1 MFTNLV
7 RLFALLYNNS
17 WRELHMSNR
26 IVNLDLVKV
35 LAAIG
40 VVGLHAIGMVNYSI
54 YYFCDFAVPLF
65 MMVNGYLM
73 FSKANI
79 TPAYAFGKILSLLRI
94 VVCWNLLI
102 MLPVMV
108 FRHKFVNPVRLC
120 VNSLLQKGYLWHF
133 WYFGALIII
142 YLALPLIH
150 SLLKNRPLL
159 HLILV
164 AILALF
170 SIAISILSMIRGYSI
185 QKYVPQTLRLW
196 TWLMFFLFGGLCTTS
211 YFDKLCE
218 LPLCV
223 HTMLTVVFAFIN
235 NVAEKK
241 EGLYLLHERIAD
253 LFYDDLTSII
263 WYCLLFTLLLR
274 VPLSARVKKIAT
286 SLEPLTL
293 GVFIIHP
300 ILLAGA
306 SSVYTPS
313 GTLSAVIF
321 FVIITLLSGI
331 ASCIMS
337 RIVII
342 RELIRL

>member
-1 MFTNLV
+1 
-7 RLFALLYNNS
+7 
-17 WRELHMSNR
+17 MSNR
-26 IVNLDLVKV
+26 NVNLDLVKV
-35 LAAIG
+35 LASIG

-73 FSKANI
+73 FNKSGI
-79 TPAYAFGKILSLLRI
+79 TPAYAFTKILSLLKI

-102 MLPVMV
+102 ILPVMV
-108 FRHKFVNPVRLC
+108 LRHKFVNPIRLC
-120 VNSLLQKGYLWHF
+120 VNCLFQKGYLWHF

-150 SLLKNRPLL
+150 HLIKNRPLL

-164 AILALF
+164 VILVLI
-170 SIAISILSMIRGYSI
+170 SVTISIMSMVRGYSI
-185 QKYVPQTLRLW
+185 QKYVPQTLRIW

-211 YFDKLCE
+211 YFDKL
-218 LPLCV
+218 LNIPLWLHSV
-223 HTMLTVVFAFIN
+223 LTAVFAFVN
-235 NVAEKK
+235 NIVEKK
-241 EGLYLLHERIAD
+241 VGLYLIHERIAD
-253 LFYDDLTSII
+253 LFYDDITSII

-274 VPLSARVKKIAT
+274 VPLSALVKKAAT
-286 SLEPLTL
+286 RIEPLTL
-293 GVFIIHP
+293 GIFIIHP

-321 FVIITLLSGI
+321 FVLITLLSGI
-331 ASCIMS
+331 VSFIM
-337 RIVII
+337 RKVVII

>member
-1 MFTNLV
+1 
-7 RLFALLYNNS
+7 
-17 WRELHMSNR
+17 MSNR
-26 IVNLDLVKV
+26 NVNLDLVKV
-35 LAAIG
+35 LASIG

-73 FSKANI
+73 FNKSGI
-79 TPAYAFGKILSLLRI
+79 TPAYAFTKILSLLKI

-102 MLPVMV
+102 ILPVMV
-108 FRHKFVNPVRLC
+108 LRHKFVNPIRLC
-120 VNSLLQKGYLWHF
+120 VNCLFQKGYLWHF

-150 SLLKNRPLL
+150 HLIKNRPLL

-164 AILALF
+164 VILVLI
-170 SIAISILSMIRGYSI
+170 SVTISIMSMVRGYSI
-185 QKYVPQTLRLW
+185 QKYVPQTLRIW

-211 YFDKLCE
+211 YFDKL
-218 LPLCV
+218 LNIPLWLHSV
-223 HTMLTVVFAFIN
+223 LTAVFAFVN
-235 NVAEKK
+235 NIVEKK
-241 EGLYLLHERIAD
+241 VGLYLIHERIAD
-253 LFYDDLTSII
+253 LFYDDITSII

-274 VPLSARVKKIAT
+274 VPLSALVKKAAT
-286 SLEPLTL
+286 RIEPLTL
-293 GVFIIHP
+293 GIFIIHP

-321 FVIITLLSGI
+321 FVLITLLSGI
-331 ASCIMS
+331 VSFIL
-337 RIVII
+337 RKVVII

>member
-1 MFTNLV
+1 
-7 RLFALLYNNS
+7 
-17 WRELHMSNR
+17 MSNR
-26 IVNLDLVKV
+26 NVNLDLVKV
-35 LAAIG
+35 LASIG

-73 FSKANI
+73 FNKSGI
-79 TPAYAFGKILSLLRI
+79 TPAYAFTKILSLLKI

-102 MLPVMV
+102 ILPVMV
-108 FRHKFVNPVRLC
+108 LRHKFVNPIRLC
-120 VNSLLQKGYLWHF
+120 VNCLFQKGYLWHF

-150 SLLKNRPLL
+150 HLIKNRPLL

-164 AILALF
+164 VILVLI
-170 SIAISILSMIRGYSI
+170 SVTISIMSMVRGYSI
-185 QKYVPQTLRLW
+185 QKYVPQTLRIW

-211 YFDKLCE
+211 YFDKL
-218 LPLCV
+218 LNIPLWLHSV
-223 HTMLTVVFAFIN
+223 LTAVFAFVN
-235 NVAEKK
+235 NIVEKK
-241 EGLYLLHERIAD
+241 VGLYLIHERIAD
-253 LFYDDLTSII
+253 LFYDDITSII

-274 VPLSARVKKIAT
+274 VPLSALVKKAAT
-286 SLEPLTL
+286 RIEPLTL
-293 GVFIIHP
+293 GIFIIHP

-313 GTLSAVIF
+313 GTLTAVIF
-321 FVIITLLSGI
+321 FVLITLLSGI
-331 ASCIMS
+331 VSFIM
-337 RIVII
+337 RRVVII

>member
-1 MFTNLV
+1 
-7 RLFALLYNNS
+7 
-17 WRELHMSNR
+17 MSNR
-26 IVNLDLVKV
+26 NVNLDLVKV
-35 LAAIG
+35 LASIG

-73 FSKANI
+73 FNKSGI
-79 TPAYAFGKILSLLRI
+79 TPAYAFTKILSLLKI

-102 MLPVMV
+102 ILPVMV
-108 FRHKFVNPVRLC
+108 LRHKFVNPIRLC
-120 VNSLLQKGYLWHF
+120 VNCLFQKGYLWHF

-150 SLLKNRPLL
+150 HLIKNRPLL

-164 AILALF
+164 VILVLI
-170 SIAISILSMIRGYSI
+170 SVTISIMSMVRGYSI
-185 QKYVPQTLRLW
+185 QKYVPQTLRIW

-211 YFDKLCE
+211 YFDKL
-218 LPLCV
+218 LNIPLWLHSV
-223 HTMLTVVFAFIN
+223 LTAVFAFVN
-235 NVAEKK
+235 NIVEKK
-241 EGLYLLHERIAD
+241 VGLYLIHERIAD
-253 LFYDDLTSII
+253 LFYDDITSII

-274 VPLSARVKKIAT
+274 VPLSALVKKAAT
-286 SLEPLTL
+286 RIEPLTL
-293 GVFIIHP
+293 GIFIIHP

-331 ASCIMS
+331 VSFIM
-337 RIVII
+337 RKVVII

>member
-1 MFTNLV
+1 
-7 RLFALLYNNS
+7 
-17 WRELHMSNR
+17 MSNR
-26 IVNLDLVKV
+26 NVNLDLVKV
-35 LAAIG
+35 LASIG

-73 FSKANI
+73 FNKSGI
-79 TPAYAFGKILSLLRI
+79 TPAYAFTKILSLLKI

-102 MLPVMV
+102 ILPVMV
-108 FRHKFVNPVRLC
+108 LRHKFVNPIKLC
-120 VNSLLQKGYLWHF
+120 VNCLFQKGYLWHF

-150 SLLKNRPLL
+150 HLIKNRPIL

-164 AILALF
+164 VILVLI
-170 SIAISILSMIRGYSI
+170 SVTISIMSMVRGYSI
-185 QKYVPQTLRLW
+185 QKYVPQTLRIW

-211 YFDKLCE
+211 YFDKL
-218 LPLCV
+218 LNIPLWLHSV
-223 HTMLTVVFAFIN
+223 LTAVFAFVN
-235 NVAEKK
+235 NIVEKK
-241 EGLYLLHERIAD
+241 VGLYLIHERIAD
-253 LFYDDLTSII
+253 LFYDDITSII

-274 VPLSARVKKIAT
+274 VPLSALVKKAAT
-286 SLEPLTL
+286 RIEPLTL
-293 GVFIIHP
+293 GIFIIHP

-321 FVIITLLSGI
+321 FVLITLLSGI
-331 ASCIMS
+331 VSFIM
-337 RIVII
+337 RRVVII

>member
-1 MFTNLV
+1 
-7 RLFALLYNNS
+7 
-17 WRELHMSNR
+17 MSNR
-26 IVNLDLVKV
+26 NVNLDLVKV
-35 LAAIG
+35 LASIG

-73 FSKANI
+73 FNKSGI
-79 TPAYAFGKILSLLRI
+79 TPAYAFTKILSLLKI

-102 MLPVMV
+102 ILPVMV
-108 FRHKFVNPVRLC
+108 LRHKFVNPIRLC
-120 VNSLLQKGYLWHF
+120 VNCLFQKGYLWHF

-150 SLLKNRPLL
+150 HLIKNRPLL

-164 AILALF
+164 VIIVLI
-170 SIAISILSMIRGYSI
+170 SVTISIMSMVRGYSI
-185 QKYVPQTLRLW
+185 QNYVPQTLRLW

-211 YFDKLCE
+211 YFDKL
-218 LPLCV
+218 LNIPLWLHSV
-223 HTMLTVVFAFIN
+223 LTAVFAFVN
-235 NVAEKK
+235 NIVEKK
-241 EGLYLLHERIAD
+241 VGLYLIHERIAD
-253 LFYDDLTSII
+253 LFYDDITSII

-274 VPLSARVKKIAT
+274 VPLSALVKKAAT
-286 SLEPLTL
+286 RIEPLTL
-293 GVFIIHP
+293 GIFIIHP

-321 FVIITLLSGI
+321 FVLITLLSGI
-331 ASCIMS
+331 VSFIM
-337 RIVII
+337 RRVVII

>member
-1 MFTNLV
+1 
-7 RLFALLYNNS
+7 
-17 WRELHMSNR
+17 MSNR
-26 IVNLDLVKV
+26 NVNLDLVKV
-35 LAAIG
+35 LASIG

-73 FSKANI
+73 FNKSGI
-79 TPAYAFGKILSLLRI
+79 TPAYAFTKILSLLKI

-102 MLPVMV
+102 ILPVMV
-108 FRHKFVNPVRLC
+108 LRHKFVNPIRLC
-120 VNSLLQKGYLWHF
+120 VNCLFQKGYLWHF

-150 SLLKNRPLL
+150 HLIKNRPIL

-164 AILALF
+164 VILVLI
-170 SIAISILSMIRGYSI
+170 SVTISIMSMVRGYSI
-185 QKYVPQTLRLW
+185 QKYVPQTLRIW

-211 YFDKLCE
+211 YFDKL
-218 LPLCV
+218 LNIPLWLHSV
-223 HTMLTVVFAFIN
+223 LTAVFAFVN
-235 NVAEKK
+235 NIVEKK
-241 EGLYLLHERIAD
+241 VGLYLIHERIAD
-253 LFYDDLTSII
+253 LFYDDITSII

-274 VPLSARVKKIAT
+274 VPLSALVKKAAT
-286 SLEPLTL
+286 RIEPLTL
-293 GVFIIHP
+293 GIFIIHP

-321 FVIITLLSGI
+321 FVLITLLSGI
-331 ASCIMS
+331 VSFIM
-337 RIVII
+337 RRVVII
-342 RELIRL
+342 RDNGAYRARTCDPLLVRQMLSQLS

>member
-1 MFTNLV
+1 
-7 RLFALLYNNS
+7 
-17 WRELHMSNR
+17 MSNR
-26 IVNLDLVKV
+26 NVNLDLVKV
-35 LAAIG
+35 LASIG

-73 FSKANI
+73 FNKSDI
-79 TPAYAFGKILSLLRI
+79 TPAYAFTKILSLLKI

-102 MLPVMV
+102 ILQVMV
-108 FRHKFVNPVRLC
+108 LRHKFVNPIRLC
-120 VNSLLQKGYLWHF
+120 VNCLFQKGYLWHF

-150 SLLKNRPLL
+150 HLIKNRPLL

-164 AILALF
+164 VILVLI
-170 SIAISILSMIRGYSI
+170 SVTISIMSMVRGYSI
-185 QKYVPQTLRLW
+185 QKYVPQTLRIW

-211 YFDKLCE
+211 YFDKL
-218 LPLCV
+218 LNIPLWLHSV
-223 HTMLTVVFAFIN
+223 LTAVFAFVN
-235 NVAEKK
+235 NIVEKK
-241 EGLYLLHERIAD
+241 VGLYLIHERIAD
-253 LFYDDLTSII
+253 LFYDDITSII

-274 VPLSARVKKIAT
+274 VPLSALVKKAAT
-286 SLEPLTL
+286 RIEPLTL
-293 GVFIIHP
+293 GIFIIHP

-321 FVIITLLSGI
+321 FVLITLLSGI
-331 ASCIMS
+331 VSFIM
-337 RIVII
+337 RRVVII

>member
-1 MFTNLV
+1 
-7 RLFALLYNNS
+7 
-17 WRELHMSNR
+17 MSNR
-26 IVNLDLVKV
+26 NVNLDLVKV
-35 LAAIG
+35 LASIG

-73 FSKANI
+73 FNKSDI
-79 TPAYAFGKILSLLRI
+79 TPAYAFTKILSLLKI

-102 MLPVMV
+102 ILPVMV
-108 FRHKFVNPVRLC
+108 LRHKFVNPIRLC
-120 VNSLLQKGYLWHF
+120 VNCLFQKGYLWHF

-150 SLLKNRPLL
+150 HLIKNRPLL

-164 AILALF
+164 VILVLI
-170 SIAISILSMIRGYSI
+170 SVTISIMSMVRGYSI
-185 QKYVPQTLRLW
+185 QKYVPQTLRIW

-211 YFDKLCE
+211 YFDKL
-218 LPLCV
+218 LNIPLWLHSV
-223 HTMLTVVFAFIN
+223 LTAVFAFVN
-235 NVAEKK
+235 NIVEKK
-241 EGLYLLHERIAD
+241 VGLYLIHERIAD
-253 LFYDDLTSII
+253 LFYDDITSII

-274 VPLSARVKKIAT
+274 VPLSALVKKAAT
-286 SLEPLTL
+286 RIEPLTF
-293 GVFIIHP
+293 GIFIIHP

-321 FVIITLLSGI
+321 FVLITLLSGI
-331 ASCIMS
+331 VSFIM
-337 RIVII
+337 RRVVII

>member
-1 MFTNLV
+1 
-7 RLFALLYNNS
+7 
-17 WRELHMSNR
+17 MSNR
-26 IVNLDLVKV
+26 NVNLDLVKV
-35 LAAIG
+35 LASIG
-40 VVGLHAIGMVNYSI
+40 VVGLHAIGMVNYSV

-73 FSKANI
+73 FNKSGI
-79 TPAYAFGKILSLLRI
+79 TPAYAFTKILSLLKI

-102 MLPVMV
+102 ILPVMV
-108 FRHKFVNPVRLC
+108 LRHKFVNPIRLC
-120 VNSLLQKGYLWHF
+120 VNCLFQKGYLWHF

-150 SLLKNRPLL
+150 HLIKNRPLL

-164 AILALF
+164 VILVLI
-170 SIAISILSMIRGYSI
+170 SVTISIMSMVRGYSI
-185 QKYVPQTLRLW
+185 QKYVPQTLRIW

-211 YFDKLCE
+211 YFDKL
-218 LPLCV
+218 LNIPLWLHSV
-223 HTMLTVVFAFIN
+223 LTAVFAFVN
-235 NVAEKK
+235 NIVEKK
-241 EGLYLLHERIAD
+241 VGLYLIHERIAD
-253 LFYDDLTSII
+253 LFYDDITSII

-274 VPLSARVKKIAT
+274 VPLSALVKKAAT
-286 SLEPLTL
+286 RIEPLTL
-293 GVFIIHP
+293 GIFIIHP

-321 FVIITLLSGI
+321 FVLITLLSGI
-331 ASCIMS
+331 VSFIM
-337 RIVII
+337 RRVVII

>member
-1 MFTNLV
+1 
-7 RLFALLYNNS
+7 
-17 WRELHMSNR
+17 MSNR
-26 IVNLDLVKV
+26 NVNLDLVKV
-35 LAAIG
+35 LASIG

-73 FSKANI
+73 FNKSGI
-79 TPAYAFGKILSLLRI
+79 TPAYAFTKILSLLKI

-102 MLPVMV
+102 ILPVMV
-108 FRHKFVNPVRLC
+108 LRHKFVNPIKLC
-120 VNSLLQKGYLWHF
+120 VNCLFQKGYLWHF

-150 SLLKNRPLL
+150 HLIKNRPLL

-164 AILALF
+164 VILVLI
-170 SIAISILSMIRGYSI
+170 SVTISIMSMVRGYSI
-185 QKYVPQTLRLW
+185 QKYVPQTLRIW

-211 YFDKLCE
+211 YFDKL
-218 LPLCV
+218 LNIPLWLHSV
-223 HTMLTVVFAFIN
+223 LTAVFAFVN
-235 NVAEKK
+235 NIVEKK
-241 EGLYLLHERIAD
+241 VGLYLIHERIAD
-253 LFYDDLTSII
+253 LFYDDITSII

-274 VPLSARVKKIAT
+274 VPLSALVKKAAT
-286 SLEPLTL
+286 RIEPLTL
-293 GVFIIHP
+293 GIFIIHP

-321 FVIITLLSGI
+321 FVLITLLSGI
-331 ASCIMS
+331 VSFIM
-337 RIVII
+337 RRVVII

>member
-1 MFTNLV
+1 
-7 RLFALLYNNS
+7 
-17 WRELHMSNR
+17 MSNR
-26 IVNLDLVKV
+26 NVNLDLVKV
-35 LAAIG
+35 LASIG

-54 YYFCDFAVPLF
+54 YYFCAFAVPLF

-73 FSKANI
+73 FNKSGI
-79 TPAYAFGKILSLLRI
+79 TPAYAFTKILSLLKI

-102 MLPVMV
+102 ILPVMV
-108 FRHKFVNPVRLC
+108 LRHKFVNPIRLC
-120 VNSLLQKGYLWHF
+120 VNCLFQKGYLWHF

-150 SLLKNRPLL
+150 HLIKNRPLL

-164 AILALF
+164 VILVL
-170 SIAISILSMIRGYSI
+170 ISVTINIMSMVRGYSI
-185 QKYVPQTLRLW
+185 QKYVPQTLRIW

-211 YFDKLCE
+211 YFDKL
-218 LPLCV
+218 LNIPLWLHSV
-223 HTMLTVVFAFIN
+223 LTAVFAFVN
-235 NVAEKK
+235 NIVEKK
-241 EGLYLLHERIAD
+241 VGLYLIHERIAD
-253 LFYDDLTSII
+253 LFYDDITSII

-274 VPLSARVKKIAT
+274 VPLSALVKKAAT
-286 SLEPLTL
+286 RIEPLTL
-293 GVFIIHP
+293 GIFIIHP

-321 FVIITLLSGI
+321 FVLITLLSGI
-331 ASCIMS
+331 VSFIM
-337 RIVII
+337 RRVVII

>member
-1 MFTNLV
+1 
-7 RLFALLYNNS
+7 
-17 WRELHMSNR
+17 MSNR
-26 IVNLDLVKV
+26 NVNLDLVKV
-35 LAAIG
+35 LASIA

-73 FSKANI
+73 FNKSGI
-79 TPAYAFGKILSLLRI
+79 TPAYAFTKILSLLKI

-102 MLPVMV
+102 ILPVMV
-108 FRHKFVNPVRLC
+108 LRHKFVNPIRLC
-120 VNSLLQKGYLWHF
+120 VNCLFQKGYLWHF

-150 SLLKNRPLL
+150 HLIKNRPLL

-164 AILALF
+164 VILVLI
-170 SIAISILSMIRGYSI
+170 SVTISIMSMVRGYSI
-185 QKYVPQTLRLW
+185 QKYVPQTLRIW

-211 YFDKLCE
+211 YFDKL
-218 LPLCV
+218 LNIPLWLHSV
-223 HTMLTVVFAFIN
+223 LTAVFAFVN
-235 NVAEKK
+235 NIVEKK
-241 EGLYLLHERIAD
+241 VGLYLIHERIAD
-253 LFYDDLTSII
+253 LFYDDITSII

-274 VPLSARVKKIAT
+274 VPLSALVKKAAT
-286 SLEPLTL
+286 RIEPLTL
-293 GVFIIHP
+293 GIFIIHP

-321 FVIITLLSGI
+321 FVLITLLSGI
-331 ASCIMS
+331 VSFIM
-337 RIVII
+337 RRVVII

>member
-1 MFTNLV
+1 
-7 RLFALLYNNS
+7 
-17 WRELHMSNR
+17 MSNR
-26 IVNLDLVKV
+26 NVNLDLVKV
-35 LAAIG
+35 LASIG

-73 FSKANI
+73 FNKSGI
-79 TPAYAFGKILSLLRI
+79 TPAYAFTKILSLLKI

-102 MLPVMV
+102 ILPVMV
-108 FRHKFVNPVRLC
+108 LRHKFVNPIRLC
-120 VNSLLQKGYLWHF
+120 VNCLFQKGYLWHF

-150 SLLKNRPLL
+150 HLIKNRPIL

-164 AILALF
+164 VILVLI
-170 SIAISILSMIRGYSI
+170 SVTISIMSMVRGYSI
-185 QKYVPQTLRLW
+185 QKYVPQTLRIW

-211 YFDKLCE
+211 YFDKL
-218 LPLCV
+218 LNIPLWLHSV
-223 HTMLTVVFAFIN
+223 LTAVFAFVN
-235 NVAEKK
+235 NIVEKK
-241 EGLYLLHERIAD
+241 VGLYLIHERIAD
-253 LFYDDLTSII
+253 LFYDDITSII

-274 VPLSARVKKIAT
+274 VPLSALVKKAAT
-286 SLEPLTL
+286 RIEPLTL
-293 GVFIIHP
+293 GIFIIHP

-321 FVIITLLSGI
+321 FVLITLLSGI
-331 ASCIMS
+331 VSFIM
-337 RIVII
+337 RRVVII

>member
-1 MFTNLV
+1 
-7 RLFALLYNNS
+7 
-17 WRELHMSNR
+17 MSNR
-26 IVNLDLVKV
+26 NVNLDLVKV
-35 LAAIG
+35 LASIG

-73 FSKANI
+73 FNKSGI
-79 TPAYAFGKILSLLRI
+79 TPAYAFTKILSLLKI

-102 MLPVMV
+102 ILPVMV
-108 FRHKFVNPVRLC
+108 LRHKFVNPIRLC
-120 VNSLLQKGYLWHF
+120 VNCLFQKGYLWHF

-150 SLLKNRPLL
+150 HLLKNRPLL

-164 AILALF
+164 AILVIV
-170 SIAISILSMIRGYSI
+170 SVTISIMSMIRGYSI
-185 QKYVPQTLRLW
+185 QKYVPQTLRIW

-211 YFDKLCE
+211 YFDKL
-218 LPLCV
+218 LIIPLWLHSV
-223 HTMLTVVFAFIN
+223 LTAVFAFVN
-235 NVAEKK
+235 NIVEKK
-241 EGLYLLHERIAD
+241 IGLYLIHERIAD
-253 LFYDDLTSII
+253 LFYDDITSII

-274 VPLSARVKKIAT
+274 VSLSALVKRAAT
-286 SLEPLTL
+286 RIEPLTL
-293 GVFIIHP
+293 GIFIIHP

-331 ASCIMS
+331 ASCIMR

-342 RELIRL
+342 RELISL

>member
-1 MFTNLV
+1 
-7 RLFALLYNNS
+7 
-17 WRELHMSNR
+17 MSNR
-26 IVNLDLVKV
+26 NVNLDLVKV
-35 LAAIG
+35 LASIG

-73 FSKANI
+73 FNKSDI
-79 TPAYAFGKILSLLRI
+79 TPAYAFTKILSLLKI

-102 MLPVMV
+102 ILPVMV
-108 FRHKFVNPVRLC
+108 LRHKFVNPIRLC
-120 VNSLLQKGYLWHF
+120 VNCLFQKGYLWHF

-150 SLLKNRPLL
+150 HLIKNRPLL

-164 AILALF
+164 VILVLI
-170 SIAISILSMIRGYSI
+170 SVTISIMSMVRGYSI
-185 QKYVPQTLRLW
+185 QKYVPQTLRIW

-211 YFDKLCE
+211 YFDKL
-218 LPLCV
+218 LNIPLWLHSV
-223 HTMLTVVFAFIN
+223 LTAVFAFVN
-235 NVAEKK
+235 NIVEKK
-241 EGLYLLHERIAD
+241 VGLYLIHERIAD
-253 LFYDDLTSII
+253 LFYDDITSII

-274 VPLSARVKKIAT
+274 VPLSALVKKAAT
-286 SLEPLTL
+286 RIEPLTL
-293 GVFIIHP
+293 GIFIIHP

-321 FVIITLLSGI
+321 FVLITLLSGI
-331 ASCIMS
+331 VSFIM
-337 RIVII
+337 RRVVII

>member
-1 MFTNLV
+1 MLV
-7 RLFALLYNNS
+7 RLCALLCNGS
-17 WRELHMSNR
+17 WGDLHMSNR
-26 IVNLDLVKV
+26 NVNLDLVKV
-35 LAAIG
+35 LASIG

-73 FSKANI
+73 FNKSGI
-79 TPAYAFGKILSLLRI
+79 TPAYAFTKILSLLKI

-102 MLPVMV
+102 ILPVMV
-108 FRHKFVNPVRLC
+108 LRHKFVNPIRLC
-120 VNSLLQKGYLWHF
+120 VNCLFQKGYLWHF

-150 SLLKNRPLL
+150 HLIKNRPLL

-164 AILALF
+164 VILVLI
-170 SIAISILSMIRGYSI
+170 SVTISIMSMVRGYSI
-185 QKYVPQTLRLW
+185 QKYVPQTLRIW

-211 YFDKLCE
+211 YFDKL
-218 LPLCV
+218 LNIPLWLHSV
-223 HTMLTVVFAFIN
+223 LTAVFAFVN
-235 NVAEKK
+235 NIVEKK
-241 EGLYLLHERIAD
+241 VGLYLIHERIAD
-253 LFYDDLTSII
+253 LFYDDITSII

-274 VPLSARVKKIAT
+274 VPLSALVKKAAT
-286 SLEPLTL
+286 RIEPLTL
-293 GVFIIHP
+293 GIFIIHP

-321 FVIITLLSGI
+321 FVLITLLSGI
-331 ASCIMS
+331 VSFIM
-337 RIVII
+337 RRVVII

>member
-1 MFTNLV
+1 
-7 RLFALLYNNS
+7 
-17 WRELHMSNR
+17 MSNR
-26 IVNLDLVKV
+26 NVNLDLVKV
-35 LAAIG
+35 LASIG

-73 FSKANI
+73 FNKSGI
-79 TPAYAFGKILSLLRI
+79 TPAYAFTKILSLLKI

-102 MLPVMV
+102 ILPVMV
-108 FRHKFVNPVRLC
+108 LRHKFVNPIRLC
-120 VNSLLQKGYLWHF
+120 VNCLFQKGYLWHF

-150 SLLKNRPLL
+150 HLIKNRPLL

-164 AILALF
+164 VILVL
-170 SIAISILSMIRGYSI
+170 ISVTINIMSMVRGYSI
-185 QKYVPQTLRLW
+185 QKYVPQTLRIW

-211 YFDKLCE
+211 YFDKL
-218 LPLCV
+218 LNIPLWLHSV
-223 HTMLTVVFAFIN
+223 LTAVFAFVN
-235 NVAEKK
+235 NIVEKK
-241 EGLYLLHERIAD
+241 VGLYLIHERIAD
-253 LFYDDLTSII
+253 LFYDDITSII

-274 VPLSARVKKIAT
+274 VPLSALVKKAAT
-286 SLEPLTL
+286 RIEPLTL
-293 GVFIIHP
+293 GIFIIHP

-321 FVIITLLSGI
+321 FVLITLLSGI
-331 ASCIMS
+331 VSFIM
-337 RIVII
+337 RRVVII

>member
-1 MFTNLV
+1 
-7 RLFALLYNNS
+7 
-17 WRELHMSNR
+17 MSNR
-26 IVNLDLVKV
+26 NVNLDLVKV
-35 LAAIG
+35 LASIG

-73 FSKANI
+73 FNKSGI
-79 TPAYAFGKILSLLRI
+79 TPAYAFTKILSLLKI

-102 MLPVMV
+102 ILPVMV
-108 FRHKFVNPVRLC
+108 LRHKFVNPIRLC
-120 VNSLLQKGYLWHF
+120 VNCLFQKGYLWHF

-150 SLLKNRPLL
+150 HLIKNRPLL

-164 AILALF
+164 VILVLI
-170 SIAISILSMIRGYSI
+170 SVTISIMSMLRGYSI
-185 QKYVPQTLRLW
+185 QKYVPQTLRIW

-211 YFDKLCE
+211 YFDKL
-218 LPLCV
+218 LNIPLWLHSV
-223 HTMLTVVFAFIN
+223 LTAVFAFVN
-235 NVAEKK
+235 NIVEKK
-241 EGLYLLHERIAD
+241 VGLYLIHERIAD
-253 LFYDDLTSII
+253 LFYDDITSII

-274 VPLSARVKKIAT
+274 VPLSALVKKAAT
-286 SLEPLTL
+286 RIEPLTL
-293 GVFIIHP
+293 GIFIIHP

-321 FVIITLLSGI
+321 FVLITLLSGI
-331 ASCIMS
+331 VSFIM
-337 RIVII
+337 RKVVII

>member
-1 MFTNLV
+1 
-7 RLFALLYNNS
+7 
-17 WRELHMSNR
+17 MSNR
-26 IVNLDLVKV
+26 NVNLDLVKV
-35 LAAIG
+35 LASIG

-73 FSKANI
+73 FNKSGI
-79 TPAYAFGKILSLLRI
+79 TPAYAFTKILSLLKI

-102 MLPVMV
+102 ILPVMV
-108 FRHKFVNPVRLC
+108 LRHKFVNPIRLC
-120 VNSLLQKGYLWHF
+120 VNCLFQKGYLWHF
-133 WYFGALIII
+133 WYFGAQIII

-150 SLLKNRPLL
+150 HLIKNRPIL

-164 AILALF
+164 VILVLI
-170 SIAISILSMIRGYSI
+170 SVTISIMSMVRGYSI
-185 QKYVPQTLRLW
+185 QKYVPQTLRIW

-211 YFDKLCE
+211 YFDKL
-218 LPLCV
+218 LNIPLWLHSV
-223 HTMLTVVFAFIN
+223 LTAVFAFVN
-235 NVAEKK
+235 NIVEKK
-241 EGLYLLHERIAD
+241 VGLYLIHERIAD
-253 LFYDDLTSII
+253 LFYDDITSII

-274 VPLSARVKKIAT
+274 VPLSALVKKAAT
-286 SLEPLTL
+286 RIEPLTL
-293 GVFIIHP
+293 GIFIIHP

-321 FVIITLLSGI
+321 FVLITLLSGI
-331 ASCIMS
+331 VSFIM
-337 RIVII
+337 RRVVII

>member
-1 MFTNLV
+1 
-7 RLFALLYNNS
+7 
-17 WRELHMSNR
+17 MSNR
-26 IVNLDLVKV
+26 NVNLDLVKV
-35 LAAIG
+35 LASIG

-73 FSKANI
+73 FNKSGI
-79 TPAYAFGKILSLLRI
+79 TPAYAFTKILSLLKI

-102 MLPVMV
+102 ILPVMV
-108 FRHKFVNPVRLC
+108 LRHKFVNPIRLC
-120 VNSLLQKGYLWHF
+120 VNCLFQKGYLWHF

-150 SLLKNRPLL
+150 HLIKNRPLL

-164 AILALF
+164 VILVL
-170 SIAISILSMIRGYSI
+170 ISVTIRIMSMVRGYSI
-185 QKYVPQTLRLW
+185 QKYVPQTLRIW

-211 YFDKLCE
+211 YFDKL
-218 LPLCV
+218 LNIPLWLHSV
-223 HTMLTVVFAFIN
+223 LTAVFAFVN
-235 NVAEKK
+235 NIVEKK
-241 EGLYLLHERIAD
+241 VGLYLIHERIAD
-253 LFYDDLTSII
+253 LFYDDITSII

-274 VPLSARVKKIAT
+274 VPLSALVKKAAT
-286 SLEPLTL
+286 RIEPLTL
-293 GVFIIHP
+293 GIFIIHP

-321 FVIITLLSGI
+321 FVLITLLSGI
-331 ASCIMS
+331 VSFIM
-337 RIVII
+337 RRVVII

>member
-1 MFTNLV
+1 
-7 RLFALLYNNS
+7 
-17 WRELHMSNR
+17 MSNR
-26 IVNLDLVKV
+26 NVNLDLVKV
-35 LAAIG
+35 LASIG

-73 FSKANI
+73 FNKSGI
-79 TPAYAFGKILSLLRI
+79 TPAYAFTKILSLLKI

-102 MLPVMV
+102 ILPVMV
-108 FRHKFVNPVRLC
+108 LRHKFVNPIRLC
-120 VNSLLQKGYLWHF
+120 VNCLFQKGYLWHF

-150 SLLKNRPLL
+150 HLIKNRPLL

-164 AILALF
+164 VILVLI
-170 SIAISILSMIRGYSI
+170 SVTISIMSMVRGYSI
-185 QKYVPQTLRLW
+185 QKYVPQTLRIW

-211 YFDKLCE
+211 YFDKL
-218 LPLCV
+218 LNIPLWLHSV
-223 HTMLTVVFAFIN
+223 LTAVFAFVN
-235 NVAEKK
+235 NIVEKK
-241 EGLYLLHERIAD
+241 VGLYLIHERIAD
-253 LFYDDLTSII
+253 LFYDDITSII

-274 VPLSARVKKIAT
+274 VPLSALVKKAAT
-286 SLEPLTL
+286 RIEPLTL
-293 GVFIIHP
+293 GIFIIHP
-300 ILLAGA
+300 ILLTGA

-321 FVIITLLSGI
+321 FVLITLLSGI
-331 ASCIMS
+331 VSFIM
-337 RIVII
+337 RRVVII

>member
-1 MFTNLV
+1 
-7 RLFALLYNNS
+7 
-17 WRELHMSNR
+17 MSNR
-26 IVNLDLVKV
+26 NVNLDLVKV
-35 LAAIG
+35 LASIA

-54 YYFCDFAVPLF
+54 YYFCAFAVPLF

-73 FSKANI
+73 FNKSGI
-79 TPAYAFGKILSLLRI
+79 TPAYAFTKILSLLKI

-102 MLPVMV
+102 ILPVMV
-108 FRHKFVNPVRLC
+108 LRHKFVNPIRLC
-120 VNSLLQKGYLWHF
+120 VNCLFQKGYLWHF

-150 SLLKNRPLL
+150 HLIKNRPLL

-164 AILALF
+164 VILVL
-170 SIAISILSMIRGYSI
+170 ISVTINIMSMVRGYSI
-185 QKYVPQTLRLW
+185 QKYVPQTLRIW

-211 YFDKLCE
+211 YFDKL
-218 LPLCV
+218 LNIPLWLHSV
-223 HTMLTVVFAFIN
+223 LTAVFAFVN
-235 NVAEKK
+235 NIVEKK
-241 EGLYLLHERIAD
+241 VGLYLIHERIAD
-253 LFYDDLTSII
+253 LFYDDITSII

-274 VPLSARVKKIAT
+274 VPLSALVKKAAT
-286 SLEPLTL
+286 RIEPLTL
-293 GVFIIHP
+293 GIFIIHP

-321 FVIITLLSGI
+321 FVLITLLSGI
-331 ASCIMS
+331 VSFIM
-337 RIVII
+337 RRVVII

>member
-1 MFTNLV
+1 
-7 RLFALLYNNS
+7 
-17 WRELHMSNR
+17 MSNR
-26 IVNLDLVKV
+26 NVNLDLVKV
-35 LAAIG
+35 LASIG

-73 FSKANI
+73 FNKSGI
-79 TPAYAFGKILSLLRI
+79 TPAYAFTKILSLLKI

-102 MLPVMV
+102 ILPVMV
-108 FRHKFVNPVRLC
+108 LRHKFVNPIRLC
-120 VNSLLQKGYLWHF
+120 VNCLFQKGYLWHF

-150 SLLKNRPLL
+150 HLIKNRPLL

-164 AILALF
+164 VILVLI
-170 SIAISILSMIRGYSI
+170 SVTISIMSMVRGYSI
-185 QKYVPQTLRLW
+185 QKYVPQTLRIW

-211 YFDKLCE
+211 YFDKL
-218 LPLCV
+218 LNIPLWLHSV
-223 HTMLTVVFAFIN
+223 LTAVFAFVN
-235 NVAEKK
+235 NIVEKK
-241 EGLYLLHERIAD
+241 VGLYLIHERIAD
-253 LFYDDLTSII
+253 LFYDDITSII

-274 VPLSARVKKIAT
+274 VPLSALVKKAAT
-286 SLEPLTL
+286 RIEPLTL
-293 GVFIIHP
+293 GIFIIHP

-321 FVIITLLSGI
+321 FVLITLLSGI
-331 ASCIMS
+331 VSFIM
-337 RIVII
+337 RRVVLI
-342 RELIRL
+342 RELVRL

>member
-1 MFTNLV
+1 
-7 RLFALLYNNS
+7 
-17 WRELHMSNR
+17 MSNR
-26 IVNLDLVKV
+26 NVNLDLVKV
-35 LAAIG
+35 LASIG

-73 FSKANI
+73 FNKSGI
-79 TPAYAFGKILSLLRI
+79 TPAYAFTKILSLLKI

-102 MLPVMV
+102 ILPVMV
-108 FRHKFVNPVRLC
+108 LRHKFVNPIRLC
-120 VNSLLQKGYLWHF
+120 VNCLFQKGYLWHF

-150 SLLKNRPLL
+150 HLIKNRPLL
-159 HLILV
+159 HLIIVVIFVLISV
-164 AILALF
+164 T
-170 SIAISILSMIRGYSI
+170 ISIMSMVRGYSI
-185 QKYVPQTLRLW
+185 QKYVPQTLRIW

-211 YFDKLCE
+211 YFDKL
-218 LPLCV
+218 LNIPLWLHSV
-223 HTMLTVVFAFIN
+223 LTAVFAFVN
-235 NVAEKK
+235 NIVEKK
-241 EGLYLLHERIAD
+241 VGLYLIHERIAD
-253 LFYDDLTSII
+253 LFYDDITSII

-274 VPLSARVKKIAT
+274 VPLSALVKKAAT
-286 SLEPLTL
+286 RIEPLTL
-293 GVFIIHP
+293 GIFIIHP

-321 FVIITLLSGI
+321 FVLITLLSGI
-331 ASCIMS
+331 VSFIM
-337 RIVII
+337 RRVVII

>member
-1 MFTNLV
+1 
-7 RLFALLYNNS
+7 
-17 WRELHMSNR
+17 MSNR
-26 IVNLDLVKV
+26 NVNLDLVKV
-35 LAAIG
+35 LASIG

-73 FSKANI
+73 FNKSDI
-79 TPAYAFGKILSLLRI
+79 TPAYAFTKILSLLKI

-102 MLPVMV
+102 ILPVMV
-108 FRHKFVNPVRLC
+108 LRHKFVNPIRLC
-120 VNSLLQKGYLWHF
+120 VNCLFQKGYLWHF

-150 SLLKNRPLL
+150 HLIKNRPLL

-164 AILALF
+164 VILVLI
-170 SIAISILSMIRGYSI
+170 SVTISIMSMLRGYSI
-185 QKYVPQTLRLW
+185 QKYVPQTLRIW

-211 YFDKLCE
+211 YFDKL
-218 LPLCV
+218 LNIPLWLHSV
-223 HTMLTVVFAFIN
+223 LTAVFAFVN
-235 NVAEKK
+235 NIVEKK
-241 EGLYLLHERIAD
+241 VGLYLIHERIAD
-253 LFYDDLTSII
+253 LFYDDITSII

-274 VPLSARVKKIAT
+274 VPLSALVKKAAT
-286 SLEPLTL
+286 RIEPLTL
-293 GVFIIHP
+293 GIFIIHP

-321 FVIITLLSGI
+321 FVLITLLSGI
-331 ASCIMS
+331 VSFIM
-337 RIVII
+337 RKVVII

>member
-1 MFTNLV
+1 
-7 RLFALLYNNS
+7 
-17 WRELHMSNR
+17 MSNR
-26 IVNLDLVKV
+26 NVNLDLVKV
-35 LAAIG
+35 LASIG

-73 FSKANI
+73 FNKSGI
-79 TPAYAFGKILSLLRI
+79 TPAYAFTKILSLLKI

-102 MLPVMV
+102 ILPVMV
-108 FRHKFVNPVRLC
+108 LRHKFVNPIRLC
-120 VNSLLQKGYLWHF
+120 VNCLFQKGYLWHF

-142 YLALPLIH
+142 YLALPLTHHLI
-150 SLLKNRPLL
+150 KNRPLL

-164 AILALF
+164 VILVLI
-170 SIAISILSMIRGYSI
+170 SVTISIMSMVRGYSI
-185 QKYVPQTLRLW
+185 QKYVPQTLRIW

-211 YFDKLCE
+211 YFDKL
-218 LPLCV
+218 LNIPLWLHSV
-223 HTMLTVVFAFIN
+223 LTAVFAFIN
-235 NVAEKK
+235 NIVEKK
-241 EGLYLLHERIAD
+241 VVLYLIHERIAD
-253 LFYDDLTSII
+253 LFYDDITSII

-274 VPLSARVKKIAT
+274 VSLSALVKKAAT
-286 SLEPLTL
+286 CIEPLTL
-293 GVFIIHP
+293 GIFIIHP

-321 FVIITLLSGI
+321 FVLITLLSGI
-331 ASCIMS
+331 VSFIM
-337 RIVII
+337 RRVVII

>member
-1 MFTNLV
+1 
-7 RLFALLYNNS
+7 
-17 WRELHMSNR
+17 MSNR
-26 IVNLDLVKV
+26 NVNLDLVKV
-35 LAAIG
+35 LASIG

-73 FSKANI
+73 FNKSGI
-79 TPAYAFGKILSLLRI
+79 TPAYAFTKILSLLKI

-102 MLPVMV
+102 ILPVMV
-108 FRHKFVNPVRLC
+108 LRHKFVNPIRLC
-120 VNSLLQKGYLWHF
+120 VNCLFQKGYLWHF

-150 SLLKNRPLL
+150 HLIKNRPLL

-164 AILALF
+164 VILVLI
-170 SIAISILSMIRGYSI
+170 SVTISIMSMVRGYSI
-185 QKYVPQTLRLW
+185 QKYVPQTLRIW

-211 YFDKLCE
+211 YFDKL
-218 LPLCV
+218 LNIPLWLHSV
-223 HTMLTVVFAFIN
+223 LTAVFAFVN
-235 NVAEKK
+235 NIVEKK
-241 EGLYLLHERIAD
+241 VGLYLIHERIAD
-253 LFYDDLTSII
+253 LFYDDITSII

-274 VPLSARVKKIAT
+274 VPLSALVKKAAT
-286 SLEPLTL
+286 RIEPLTL
-293 GVFIIHP
+293 GSFIIHP

-306 SSVYTPS
+306 SAVYTPS

-321 FVIITLLSGI
+321 FVLITLLSGI
-331 ASCIMS
+331 VSFIM
-337 RIVII
+337 RRVVII

>member
-1 MFTNLV
+1 
-7 RLFALLYNNS
+7 
-17 WRELHMSNR
+17 MSNR
-26 IVNLDLVKV
+26 NVNLDLVKV
-35 LAAIG
+35 LASIG

-73 FSKANI
+73 FNKSGI
-79 TPAYAFGKILSLLRI
+79 TPAYAFTKILSLLKI

-102 MLPVMV
+102 ILPVMV
-108 FRHKFVNPVRLC
+108 LRHKFVNPIRLC
-120 VNSLLQKGYLWHF
+120 VNCLFQKGYLWHF

-150 SLLKNRPLL
+150 HLIKNRPLL

-164 AILALF
+164 VILVLI
-170 SIAISILSMIRGYSI
+170 SVTISIMSMVRGYSI

-211 YFDKLCE
+211 YFDKL
-218 LPLCV
+218 LNIPLWLHSV
-223 HTMLTVVFAFIN
+223 LTAVFAFVN
-235 NVAEKK
+235 NIVEKK
-241 EGLYLLHERIAD
+241 VGLYLIHERIAD
-253 LFYDDLTSII
+253 LFYDDITSII

-274 VPLSARVKKIAT
+274 VPLSALVKKAAT
-286 SLEPLTL
+286 RIEPLTL
-293 GVFIIHP
+293 GIFIIHP

-321 FVIITLLSGI
+321 FVLITLLSGI
-331 ASCIMS
+331 VSFIM
-337 RIVII
+337 RRVVII

>member
-1 MFTNLV
+1 
-7 RLFALLYNNS
+7 
-17 WRELHMSNR
+17 
-26 IVNLDLVKV
+26 
-35 LAAIG
+35 
-40 VVGLHAIGMVNYSI
+40 
-54 YYFCDFAVPLF
+54 
-65 MMVNGYLM
+65 
-73 FSKANI
+73 
-79 TPAYAFGKILSLLRI
+79 
-94 VVCWNLLI
+94 
-102 MLPVMV
+102 
-108 FRHKFVNPVRLC
+108 
-120 VNSLLQKGYLWHF
+120 
-133 WYFGALIII
+133 
-142 YLALPLIH
+142 
-150 SLLKNRPLL
+150 
-159 HLILV
+159 
-164 AILALF
+164 
-170 SIAISILSMIRGYSI
+170 
-185 QKYVPQTLRLW
+185 
-196 TWLMFFLFGGLCTTS
+196 
-211 YFDKLCE
+211 
-218 LPLCV
+218 
-223 HTMLTVVFAFIN
+223 MLTVVFAFIN

>member
-1 MFTNLV
+1 
-7 RLFALLYNNS
+7 
-17 WRELHMSNR
+17 MSNR
-26 IVNLDLVKV
+26 NVNLDLVKV
-35 LAAIG
+35 LASIG

-73 FSKANI
+73 FNKSGI
-79 TPAYAFGKILSLLRI
+79 TPAYAFTKILSLLKI

-102 MLPVMV
+102 ILPVMV
-108 FRHKFVNPVRLC
+108 LRHKFVNPIRLC
-120 VNSLLQKGYLWHF
+120 VNCLFQKGYLWHF
-133 WYFGALIII
+133 WYFGTLIII

-150 SLLKNRPLL
+150 HLIKNRPLL

-164 AILALF
+164 VILVLI
-170 SIAISILSMIRGYSI
+170 SVTISIMSMVRGYSI
-185 QKYVPQTLRLW
+185 QKYVPQTLRIW

-211 YFDKLCE
+211 YFDKL
-218 LPLCV
+218 LNIPLWLHSV
-223 HTMLTVVFAFIN
+223 LTAVFAFVN
-235 NVAEKK
+235 NIVEKK
-241 EGLYLLHERIAD
+241 VGLYLIHERIAD
-253 LFYDDLTSII
+253 LFYDDITSII

-274 VPLSARVKKIAT
+274 VPLSALVKKAAT
-286 SLEPLTL
+286 RIEPLTL
-293 GVFIIHP
+293 GIFIIHP

-321 FVIITLLSGI
+321 FVLITLLSGI
-331 ASCIMS
+331 VSFIM
-337 RIVII
+337 RRVVII

>member
-1 MFTNLV
+1 
-7 RLFALLYNNS
+7 
-17 WRELHMSNR
+17 MSNR

-150 SLLKNRPLL
+150 HLIKNRPLL

-164 AILALF
+164 VILVLI
-170 SIAISILSMIRGYSI
+170 SVTISIMSMVRGYSI
-185 QKYVPQTLRLW
+185 QKYVPQTLRIW

-211 YFDKLCE
+211 YFDKL
-218 LPLCV
+218 LNIPLWLHSV
-223 HTMLTVVFAFIN
+223 LTAVFAFVN
-235 NVAEKK
+235 NIVEKK
-241 EGLYLLHERIAD
+241 VGLYLIHERIAD
-253 LFYDDLTSII
+253 LFYDDITSII

-274 VPLSARVKKIAT
+274 VPLSALVKKAAT
-286 SLEPLTL
+286 RIEPLTL
-293 GVFIIHP
+293 GIFIIHP

-321 FVIITLLSGI
+321 FVLITLLSGI
-331 ASCIMS
+331 VSFIM
-337 RIVII
+337 RRVVII

>member
-1 MFTNLV
+1 
-7 RLFALLYNNS
+7 
-17 WRELHMSNR
+17 MSNR
-26 IVNLDLVKV
+26 NVNLDLVKV
-35 LAAIG
+35 LASIG

-73 FSKANI
+73 FNKSGI
-79 TPAYAFGKILSLLRI
+79 TPAYAFTKILSLLKI

-102 MLPVMV
+102 ILPVMV
-108 FRHKFVNPVRLC
+108 LRHKFVNPISLC
-120 VNSLLQKGYLWHF
+120 VNCLFQKGYLWHF

-150 SLLKNRPLL
+150 HLIKNRPLL

-164 AILALF
+164 VILVLI
-170 SIAISILSMIRGYSI
+170 SVTISIMSMVRGYSI
-185 QKYVPQTLRLW
+185 QKYVPQTLRIW

-211 YFDKLCE
+211 YFDKL
-218 LPLCV
+218 LNIPLWLHSV
-223 HTMLTVVFAFIN
+223 LTAVFAFVN
-235 NVAEKK
+235 NIVEKK
-241 EGLYLLHERIAD
+241 VGLYLIHERIAD
-253 LFYDDLTSII
+253 LFYDDITSII

-274 VPLSARVKKIAT
+274 VPLSALVKKAAT
-286 SLEPLTL
+286 RIEPLTL
-293 GVFIIHP
+293 GIFIIHP

-321 FVIITLLSGI
+321 FVLITLLSGI
-331 ASCIMS
+331 VSFIM
-337 RIVII
+337 RRVVII

>member
-1 MFTNLV
+1 
-7 RLFALLYNNS
+7 
-17 WRELHMSNR
+17 MSNR
-26 IVNLDLVKV
+26 NVNLDLVKV
-35 LAAIG
+35 LASIA

-73 FSKANI
+73 FNKSGI
-79 TPAYAFGKILSLLRI
+79 TPAYAFTKILSLLKI

-102 MLPVMV
+102 ILPVMV
-108 FRHKFVNPVRLC
+108 LRHKFVNPIRLC
-120 VNSLLQKGYLWHF
+120 VNCLFQKGYLWHF

-150 SLLKNRPLL
+150 HLIKNRPLL

-164 AILALF
+164 VILVL
-170 SIAISILSMIRGYSI
+170 ISVTINIMSMVRGYSI
-185 QKYVPQTLRLW
+185 QKYVPQTLRIW

-211 YFDKLCE
+211 YFDKL
-218 LPLCV
+218 LNIPLWLHSV
-223 HTMLTVVFAFIN
+223 LTAVFAFVN
-235 NVAEKK
+235 NIVEKK
-241 EGLYLLHERIAD
+241 VGLYLIHERIAD
-253 LFYDDLTSII
+253 LFYDDITSII

-274 VPLSARVKKIAT
+274 VPLSALVKKAAT
-286 SLEPLTL
+286 RIEPLTL
-293 GVFIIHP
+293 GIFIIHP

-321 FVIITLLSGI
+321 FVLITLLSGI
-331 ASCIMS
+331 VSFIM
-337 RIVII
+337 RRVVII

>member
-1 MFTNLV
+1 
-7 RLFALLYNNS
+7 
-17 WRELHMSNR
+17 MSNR
-26 IVNLDLVKV
+26 NVNLDLVKV
-35 LAAIG
+35 LASIG

-73 FSKANI
+73 FNKSGI
-79 TPAYAFGKILSLLRI
+79 TPAYAFTKILSLLKI

-102 MLPVMV
+102 ILPVMV
-108 FRHKFVNPVRLC
+108 LRHKFVNPIKLC
-120 VNSLLQKGYLWHF
+120 VNCVFQKGYLWHF

-150 SLLKNRPLL
+150 HLIKNRPLL

-164 AILALF
+164 VILVLI
-170 SIAISILSMIRGYSI
+170 SVTISIMSMVRGYSI
-185 QKYVPQTLRLW
+185 QKYVPQTLRIW

-211 YFDKLCE
+211 YFDKL
-218 LPLCV
+218 LNIPLWLHSV
-223 HTMLTVVFAFIN
+223 LTAVFAFVN
-235 NVAEKK
+235 NIVEKK
-241 EGLYLLHERIAD
+241 VGLYLIHERIAD
-253 LFYDDLTSII
+253 LFYDDITSII

-274 VPLSARVKKIAT
+274 VPLSALVKKAAT
-286 SLEPLTL
+286 RIEPLTL
-293 GVFIIHP
+293 GIFIIHP

-321 FVIITLLSGI
+321 FVLITLLSGI
-331 ASCIMS
+331 VSFIM
-337 RIVII
+337 RRVVII

>member
-1 MFTNLV
+1 
-7 RLFALLYNNS
+7 
-17 WRELHMSNR
+17 MSNR

-79 TPAYAFGKILSLLRI
+79 TPAYAFRKILSLLRI

-170 SIAISILSMIRGYSI
+170 SIAISILSMVRGYSI

-211 YFDKLCE
+211 YFDKLC
-218 LPLCV
+218 
-223 HTMLTVVFAFIN
+223 
-235 NVAEKK
+235 
-241 EGLYLLHERIAD
+241 
-253 LFYDDLTSII
+253 
-263 WYCLLFTLLLR
+263 
-274 VPLSARVKKIAT
+274 
-286 SLEPLTL
+286 
-293 GVFIIHP
+293 
-300 ILLAGA
+300 
-306 SSVYTPS
+306 
-313 GTLSAVIF
+313 
-321 FVIITLLSGI
+321 
-331 ASCIMS
+331 
-337 RIVII
+337 
-342 RELIRL
+342 

>member
-1 MFTNLV
+1 
-7 RLFALLYNNS
+7 
-17 WRELHMSNR
+17 MSNR
-26 IVNLDLVKV
+26 NVNLDLVKV
-35 LAAIG
+35 LASIA

-73 FSKANI
+73 FNKSGI
-79 TPAYAFGKILSLLRI
+79 TPAYAFTKILSLLKI

-102 MLPVMV
+102 ILPVMV
-108 FRHKFVNPVRLC
+108 LRHKFVNPIRLC
-120 VNSLLQKGYLWHF
+120 VNCLFQKGYLWHF

-150 SLLKNRPLL
+150 HLIKNRPLL
-159 HLILV
+159 HLIIVVIFVLISV
-164 AILALF
+164 T
-170 SIAISILSMIRGYSI
+170 ISIMSMVRGYSI
-185 QKYVPQTLRLW
+185 QKYVPQTLRIW

-211 YFDKLCE
+211 YFDKL
-218 LPLCV
+218 LNIPLWLHSV
-223 HTMLTVVFAFIN
+223 LTAVFAFVN
-235 NVAEKK
+235 NIVEKK
-241 EGLYLLHERIAD
+241 VGLYLIHERIAD
-253 LFYDDLTSII
+253 LFYDDITSII

-274 VPLSARVKKIAT
+274 VPLSALVKKAAT
-286 SLEPLTL
+286 RIEPLTL
-293 GVFIIHP
+293 GIFIIHP

-321 FVIITLLSGI
+321 FVLITLLSGI
-331 ASCIMS
+331 VSFIM
-337 RIVII
+337 RRVVII

>member
-1 MFTNLV
+1 
-7 RLFALLYNNS
+7 
-17 WRELHMSNR
+17 MSNR
-26 IVNLDLVKV
+26 NVNLDLVKV
-35 LAAIG
+35 LASIG

-73 FSKANI
+73 FNKSDI
-79 TPAYAFGKILSLLRI
+79 TPAYAFTKILSLLKI

-102 MLPVMV
+102 ILPVMV
-108 FRHKFVNPVRLC
+108 LRHKFVNPIRLC
-120 VNSLLQKGYLWHF
+120 VNCLFQKGYLWHF

-150 SLLKNRPLL
+150 HLIKNRPIL

-164 AILALF
+164 VILVLI
-170 SIAISILSMIRGYSI
+170 SVTISIMSMVRGYSI
-185 QKYVPQTLRLW
+185 QKYVPQTLRIW

-211 YFDKLCE
+211 YFDKL
-218 LPLCV
+218 LNIPLWLHSV
-223 HTMLTVVFAFIN
+223 LTAVFAFVN
-235 NVAEKK
+235 NIVEKK
-241 EGLYLLHERIAD
+241 VGLYLIHERIAD
-253 LFYDDLTSII
+253 LFYDDITSII

-274 VPLSARVKKIAT
+274 VPLSALVKKAAT
-286 SLEPLTL
+286 RIEPLTL
-293 GVFIIHP
+293 GIFIIHP

-321 FVIITLLSGI
+321 FVLITLLSGI
-331 ASCIMS
+331 VSFIM
-337 RIVII
+337 RRVVII

>member
-1 MFTNLV
+1 
-7 RLFALLYNNS
+7 
-17 WRELHMSNR
+17 MSNR
-26 IVNLDLVKV
+26 NVNLDLVKV
-35 LAAIG
+35 LASIG

-73 FSKANI
+73 FNKSGI
-79 TPAYAFGKILSLLRI
+79 TPAYAFTKILSLLKI

-102 MLPVMV
+102 ILPVMV
-108 FRHKFVNPVRLC
+108 LRHKFVNPIRLC
-120 VNSLLQKGYLWHF
+120 VNCLFQKGYLWHF

-150 SLLKNRPLL
+150 HLIKNRPLL

-164 AILALF
+164 VILVLI
-170 SIAISILSMIRGYSI
+170 SVTISIMSMLRGYSI
-185 QKYVPQTLRLW
+185 QKYVPQTLRIW

-211 YFDKLCE
+211 YFDKL
-218 LPLCV
+218 LNIPLWLHSV
-223 HTMLTVVFAFIN
+223 LTAVFAFVN
-235 NVAEKK
+235 NIVEKK
-241 EGLYLLHERIAD
+241 VGLYLIHERIAD
-253 LFYDDLTSII
+253 LFYDDITSII

-274 VPLSARVKKIAT
+274 VPLSALVKKAAT
-286 SLEPLTL
+286 RIEPLTL
-293 GVFIIHP
+293 GIFIIHP

-321 FVIITLLSGI
+321 FVLITLLSGI
-331 ASCIMS
+331 VSFIM
-337 RIVII
+337 RRVVII